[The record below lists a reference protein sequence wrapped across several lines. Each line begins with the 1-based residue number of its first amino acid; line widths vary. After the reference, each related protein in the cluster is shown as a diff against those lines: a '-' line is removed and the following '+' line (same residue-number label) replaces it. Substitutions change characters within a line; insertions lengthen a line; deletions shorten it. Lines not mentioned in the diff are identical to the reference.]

1 MNAIFIGA
9 DPQRLARGTMLLL
22 PSHGTDAVRAI
33 RSGATCRT
41 LGTKNY
47 LRTFNLLYKVVR

>member
-33 RSGATCRT
+33 RPGATGKTPGHEKRFA
-41 LGTKNY
+41 NI
-47 LRTFNLLYKVVR
+47 